1 MFKQTARKASVFL
14 SIFSLWI
21 GLFAA
26 IPNAARAQ
34 ASDDAKKP
42 KQEKA
47 SKKSAPVKASTEK
60 TPTAQ
65 PADTTK
71 ALGVKDDPTQI
82 GKRKINNGSDKLF
95 GWLGGSQEKEMAIGR
110 QLALQVEQQA
120 KLVEDPIIT
129 EYVNR
134 VGQNVVLHSDAKVPF
149 TIKVIDSDEVNAF
162 ALPGGFFFVNKGL
175 ILAADNEAEL
185 AGVMAH
191 EIAHVAARHAM
202 ENQGKGTLINYGALA
217 GIIFGGPI
225 VSTVLQNG
233 GGILAGLASLK
244 FSRNSEVEADRLG
257 VQYLFASG
265 YDPTA
270 MSTMFEKLASKNR
283 KKASSLG
290 KLFATHP
297 QSIERRDSSLALV
310 ARFPEKDEYVIST
323 SEFQRVK
330 KHLLRLT
337 NAKAGVTSDI
347 NDAEDSGKP
356 TLKRRQPESSEPVT
370 TGNTPDSSSSS
381 SDGPPKLKKRGE
393 EPEPAATPKP

>member
-134 VGQNVVLHSDAKVPF
+134 VGQNVVLHSDAKVRQRRSQCF
-149 TIKVIDSDEVNAF
+149 RTA
-162 ALPGGFFFVNKGL
+162 GR
-175 ILAADNEAEL
+175 ILF
-185 AGVMAH
+185 
-191 EIAHVAARHAM
+191 RQ
-202 ENQGKGTLINYGALA
+202 QG
-217 GIIFGGPI
+217 P
-225 VSTVLQNG
+225 
-233 GGILAGLASLK
+233 
-244 FSRNSEVEADRLG
+244 
-257 VQYLFASG
+257 
-265 YDPTA
+265 
-270 MSTMFEKLASKNR
+270 
-283 KKASSLG
+283 
-290 KLFATHP
+290 HP
-297 QSIERRDSSLALV
+297 RCR
-310 ARFPEKDEYVIST
+310 
-323 SEFQRVK
+323 
-330 KHLLRLT
+330 
-337 NAKAGVTSDI
+337 
-347 NDAEDSGKP
+347 
-356 TLKRRQPESSEPVT
+356 
-370 TGNTPDSSSSS
+370 
-381 SDGPPKLKKRGE
+381 
-393 EPEPAATPKP
+393 